1 MKSRFKRVCV
11 FCGSSSGNR
20 ECYRDAATDLA
31 QELVRLCL
39 NLNESLE
46 NLKWLLIFLC
56 FLCFVKQVT
65 RRLNLVYGGGSI
77 GLMGLVSQAVH
88 EAGGH
93 VLGYA
98 QIYDLFTL
106 VLCPPLLYYRYSC
119 VICFHLALLLWV
131 RIIPRT
137 LMDKEVA

>member
-1 MKSRFKRVCV
+1 MEIVKSRFKRVCV
-11 FCGSSSGNR
+11 FCGSSSGKR
-20 ECYRDAATDLA
+20 ECYSDAATDLA
-31 QELVRLCL
+31 QEL
-39 NLNESLE
+39 
-46 NLKWLLIFLC
+46 
-56 FLCFVKQVT
+56 VT

-106 VLCPPLLYYRYSC
+106 VFSPILLY
-119 VICFHLALLLWV
+119 H
-131 RIIPRT
+131 
-137 LMDKEVA
+137 

>member
-1 MKSRFKRVCV
+1 MGLDF
-11 FCGSSSGNR
+11 
-20 ECYRDAATDLA
+20 Y
-31 QELVRLCL
+31 
-39 NLNESLE
+39 
-46 NLKWLLIFLC
+46 LC

-106 VLCPPLLYYRYSC
+106 VFSPILLY
-119 VICFHLALLLWV
+119 H
-131 RIIPRT
+131 
-137 LMDKEVA
+137 